1 MTKGYL
7 VLETGEEFVGDW
19 IGAEQEVSGEVVFNT
34 SMTGYQEMM
43 TDPSYAGQL
52 LTFCYPMIGN
62 YGMNTS
68 DDESQ
73 GLAVSAVIVSDV
85 CGEPSHYQAIT
96 SFSERLKAASIPG
109 LMNVD
114 TRALVGVIR
123 KNKTVNGKI
132 LLEKQKNAHELNW
145 EAPDWL
151 AVINQVSVKE
161 PRTYGIGQYHI
172 VLVDY
177 GYKKSILE
185 EVLTLDCKV
194 TVVPFDTSFEKIK
207 ELEPDGIL
215 LSNGPGDPMALS
227 HYFTEI
233 KRISETYP
241 TLGICLGHQLLAL
254 AYGGKTKKMAYGHR
268 GGNHPVKD
276 MQTGKVWI
284 TSQNHGYVV
293 EEASISKQNFNIWFQ
308 NVNDHSL
315 EGIKHRQLPVQS
327 VQFHPEA
334 HPGPSDTAYI
344 FREFIQQVV
353 ANEEKGAQI
362 YAEA

>member
-7 VLETGEEFVGDW
+7 ILETGEEFVGDW
-19 IGAEQEVSGEVVFNT
+19 IGNEQEVSGEVVFNT

-62 YGMNTS
+62 YGMNAY

-73 GLAVSAVIVSDV
+73 GLAISAVIVSDM
-85 CGEPSHYQAIT
+85 CEEPSHYQAMT

-132 LLEKQKNAHELNW
+132 ISEKQKNAHEMNW

-151 AVINQVSVKE
+151 AVIEQVSVKK
-161 PRTYGIGQYHI
+161 PISYGSGQHHI

-177 GYKKSILE
+177 GYKKSILDQ
-185 EVLTLDCKV
+185 LLALGCKV
-194 TVVPFDTSFEKIK
+194 TIVPFDTPFEKIK
-207 ELEPDGIL
+207 EFEPDGVL
-215 LSNGPGDPMALS
+215 LSNGPGDPLALAR
-227 HYFTEI
+227 YFPDI
-233 KRISETYP
+233 KRITKNFP

-254 AYGGKTKKMAYGHR
+254 AYGGKTKKMQYGHR

-276 MQTGKVWI
+276 MQTGKVWM

-293 EEASISKQNFNIWFQ
+293 EKDSLSKQNFDIWFQ

-344 FREFIQQVV
+344 FLEFIQQAA
-353 ANEEKGAQI
+353 ANRQKGAII